1 MNKIIEVVNLTK
13 KYDDFTAV
21 DHINFHV
28 NQGEFFGFLG
38 PNGAGK
44 TTTINMLIGMAKPT
58 DGRIYYDGK
67 DLTKKIKKAQQLI
80 GVVADESNLY
90 NEMSGYD
97 NLCFCGALYGLPKK
111 KREQRASELLKMFG
125 LSKVANK
132 KFMSYSKGMKR
143 KLTIAAAIIHNPEI
157 LFLDEPTTGIDVA
170 SGRQIRNI
178 IKELHNTG
186 TTIFLTTHY
195 IEEAERLCDRV
206 AFIKKGK
213 ILKIDSVPNLI
224 ESIRDANVIE
234 ILLEE
239 SSIGKESVLKKL
251 KEQFQDIECTL
262 KNQNIIKI
270 ISKNVISIAPIVNVI
285 AKGGFVILEAKLI
298 KPTLEDAFVKMTGI
312 EIDLMN
318 KEKGKK

>member
-1 MNKIIEVVNLTK
+1 MKKIIEVANLTK

-21 DHINFHV
+21 GHINFHV

-44 TTTINMLIGMAKPT
+44 TTTINMLVGMAKT
-58 DGRIYYDGK
+58 TEGKLYYDGK
-67 DLTKKIKKAQQLI
+67 NLTKKIKKAQQMI

-111 KREQRASELLKMFG
+111 VREQKSSELLEMFG

-132 KFMSYSKGMKR
+132 KFMAYSKGMKR
-143 KLTIAAAIIHNPEI
+143 KLTIAAAIIHNPKI
-157 LFLDEPTTGIDVA
+157 LFLDEPTSGIDVA
-170 SGRQIRNI
+170 SVRQIRNI
-178 IKELHNTG
+178 IKELHNRG

-195 IEEAERLCDRV
+195 IEEAERLCERV
-206 AFIKKGK
+206 AFINKGA
-213 ILKIDSVPNLI
+213 IIKIDTVANLI
-224 ESIRDANVIE
+224 ESIREENVIE

-239 SSIGKESVLKKL
+239 SSLGKEIVLKKL
-251 KEQFQDIECTL
+251 KEQFQNIECSL

-270 ISKNVISIAPIVNVI
+270 VSKDVISIAPIVNLI
-285 AKGGFVILEAKLI
+285 SKEGFVILEAKLI

-312 EIDLMN
+312 EIDVMN